1 MSACWPA
8 RTSRGTAPRAHD
20 TTCQPHVTQ
29 ARRHTHRHRHLPPYN
44 ARDDKG
50 WFLGRP
56 PLPVQ
61 RRPRTTKPSTSR
73 YDAVHQPSNYDVVH
87 QPLPRRP
94 QAITIKVHQPL
105 QRRPQAIT
113 IKVHQP
119 LPQPPQRGPQATS
132 PSSTSHDNAVHKPLR
147 RRPAPHNHTAPSMPR
162 GGARRRPLE
171 PALPDDP
178 QLPTGERTARAW
190 QRWFRAI
197 KVNQGRLTPKPGL
210 PGEEAIFP
218 DPRVFTSAQ
227 FSVEAVQGLK
237 GDCLRLTVSAVRNL
251 HFDKKSWNPKDG
263 SPAASIGVLL
273 RQPGDQRRQG
283 RRLQGPRGPAGRRPG
298 RRRWANPCHKACDRI
313 YWIDSTPLC
322 AARCLYSAATT
333 TAAAS

>member
-1 MSACWPA
+1 M
-8 RTSRGTAPRAHD
+8 
-20 TTCQPHVTQ
+20 
-29 ARRHTHRHRHLPPYN
+29 
-44 ARDDKG
+44 
-50 WFLGRP
+50 GRP

-171 PALPDDP
+171 PALPDGP
-178 QLPTGERTARAW
+178 QLPMGERTARAW

-251 HFDKKSWNPKDG
+251 HFDKKSWNPQGTEAQLKALEFFYDSLATNVAREDG
-263 SPAASIGVLL
+263 FRAREDQRAADLDEEGGRTRATRRATGYIGSTPRRFAPLGASIRR
-273 RQPGDQRRQG
+273 RQRRPRPRCQLVNATRPHSQRPWQRRQQQQRWSS
-283 RRLQGPRGPAGRRPG
+283 RR
-298 RRRWANPCHKACDRI
+298 
-313 YWIDSTPLC
+313 
-322 AARCLYSAATT
+322 AALP
-333 TAAAS
+333 